1 MISFGIDIGG
11 TFIKVLAINTK
22 GEVLKSEKFKTPCQL
37 SSHKFLQ
44 FLSETIN
51 NWKKELKTKQ
61 AVIGIGIAGD
71 TDNKKGILRFATL
84 SLFRGLRALFLL
96 FSPQS
101 YLRFRFCL
109 YSSGC
114 RFWRTD
120 TAQTFHRLFHLLFRL
135 LFRLLFLPLSQLPSL
150 S

>member
-51 NWKKELKTKQ
+51 NWKKELKTKLISSLWLTFLQ
-61 AVIGIGIAGD
+61 
-71 TDNKKGILRFATL
+71 ILWLNSIKVNL
-84 SLFRGLRALFLL
+84 SLWIVCK
-96 FSPQS
+96 
-101 YLRFRFCL
+101 RFV
-109 YSSGC
+109 
-114 RFWRTD
+114 
-120 TAQTFHRLFHLLFRL
+120 
-135 LFRLLFLPLSQLPSL
+135 
-150 S
+150 